1 MSIHRDLPS
10 RQIPAK
16 RAMDIIRKASG
27 MSEDSI
33 KKNLRQFNSGEVRKI
48 SHNVKKNFI
57 TQKEMRSLLRK
68 AEQSGMKISSSK
80 ISMAYN
86 KINKEEK
93 KRKIQYGK
101 ERSKMIDRIT
111 EVEQGELNYK
121 QRDSSGNIRTRSKRE
136 GLAQRTSRPQTN
148 TGSGWNEGPKNS
160 CGTDNSPKKEKKDD
174 DSKHDTVVELPI

>member
-27 MSEDSI
+27 MSVDGV
-33 KKNLRQFNSGEVRKI
+33 KKNLRQFNSGELRKI

-93 KRKIQYGK
+93 KRKVQYGK
-101 ERSKMIDRIT
+101 ERNAMTDRLQQ
-111 EVEQGELNYK
+111 VEKGQLDYK
-121 QRDSSGNIRTRSKRE
+121 ARDASGNVRAGSRREKLSKKTGR
-136 GLAQRTSRPQTN
+136 LQTD
-148 TGSGWNEGPKNS
+148 TGGGWNTPPSNSLNGNSKKNKD
-160 CGTDNSPKKEKKDD
+160 GDNKPT
-174 DSKHDTVVELPI
+174 TVVELPI